1 MINRP
6 RCRDWSPLATQ
17 QLRLRNLIQITGHNI
32 AAEPNTSIYFTLH
45 MTLMSAPFFT
55 SEPLESFRNAIW
67 SEINCQSIHKS
78 TSQFVVVRVW
88 QTSRSRSAYQT
99 HLENSNN
106 NSISGYNPLSLALA
120 QRLRTTSDSSA
131 AASETNDTHE
141 SDDASDA
148 NSNDAQQSAVETVSD
163 HQHHRDKTL
172 FIWGVYFSGLVP
184 ITKRSE
190 VKLRD
195 NALIFYIHG
204 GFFTSPDYILNESVP
219 IQYKHFYEIP
229 QPSLR
234 VSSSSQ
240 RALLT
245 KNFSNNVMIAA
256 NAKGMPIHNVGGAS
270 AKNCDSFNSARSVQ
284 QNDLMDEWRSGA
296 MTSASSSPKRSPAT
310 MEHQYHLPGRLS
322 PSCDVIANLPHK
334 QNANVHGGGDD
345 DDDDDSHA
353 IDPHVLKVRYLDK
366 DFFKWEIRRSYNVQ
380 KLLLL
385 QEKQRIFR
393 KTTQCANEAME
404 KICMKSASCLN
415 LELIAN
421 KGMLYRRQQP
431 RANPSLGRTLNRLLA
446 TQKEQPKPE
455 DLLKALELRRKIEM
469 AKFRC
474 RFLNM
479 ERDRYKVILR
489 KLNDKCAKL
498 CDENIEKESW
508 LMDDYRELSRSREMA
523 IEQRAMF
530 LSRQKTYEK
539 IKESLEQRQYQLLG
553 QLRDIYVIRERRNDS
568 NGFYEI
574 NGVCLPNT
582 DSLRAYYSSSH
593 VPGSNNAAQ
602 SLSVAMCYVAHVVLL
617 CASIL
622 NIPLR

>member
-32 AAEPNTSIYFTLH
+32 TAEPNTSIYFTLH

-88 QTSRSRSAYQT
+88 QTCRSQSAAQH

-106 NSISGYNPLSLALA
+106 NSISSGGQNVLSLS
-120 QRLRTTSDSSA
+120 QRPRTTSDTST
-131 AASETNDTHE
+131 AASDTND
-141 SDDASDA
+141 DATDA
-148 NSNDAQQSAVETVSD
+148 NSNDAQQSVEPVSD
-163 HQHHRDKTL
+163 EHHHHRDKTL

-190 VKLRD
+190 VKLMD

-229 QPSLR
+229 Q
-234 VSSSSQ
+234 SSSRPSSSIQ

-245 KNFSNNVMIAA
+245 KNSTSNVMIAA
-256 NAKGMPIHNVGGAS
+256 NARGMPIHNVGGAS
-270 AKNCDSFNSARSVQ
+270 AKNCDSFNSTRS
-284 QNDLMDEWRSGA
+284 DLMDEWKSGA
-296 MTSASSSPKRSPAT
+296 MSSASSSPKRSPAV
-310 MEHQYHLPGRLS
+310 MDHQYHLAGRLS

-334 QNANVHGGGDD
+334 QNANVHSGGDD
-345 DDDDDSHA
+345 DDDDNCLA
-353 IDPHVLKVRYLDK
+353 DPHVLKVRYLDK

-421 KGMLYRRQQP
+421 KGMMYRRQQA

-455 DLLKALELRRKIEM
+455 DLLKAQELRRKIEM

-523 IEQRAMF
+523 VEQRALF
-530 LSRQKTYEK
+530 LSQQKTYEK
-539 IKESLEQRQYQLLG
+539 IKESLEQRQFQLLG

-582 DSLRAYYSSSH
+582 DSLRAYYSSNH
-593 VPGSNNAAQ
+593 IPGSNNAAQ

>member
-1 MINRP
+1 MFNRP

-32 AAEPNTSIYFTLH
+32 VAEPNTSIYFTLH

-88 QTSRSRSAYQT
+88 QTCRSRHAAD
-99 HLENSNN
+99 HLDNSNINIGSSN
-106 NSISGYNPLSLALA
+106 NVQLLSPSPSSIDVKHQQQLA
-120 QRLRTTSDSSA
+120 TTSDTTSLAES
-131 AASETNDTHE
+131 DTHKN
-141 SDDASDA
+141 DDTNDA
-148 NSNDAQQSAVETVSD
+148 NSNETVTD
-163 HQHHRDKTL
+163 HQHHPQLRDKIL

-190 VKLRD
+190 VKLMD

-204 GFFTSPDYILNESVP
+204 GFFTSPEYILGESVS
-219 IQYKHFYEIP
+219 IQYKHFYET
-229 QPSLR
+229 STL
-234 VSSSSQ
+234 SSSSLRLSSQ
-240 RALLT
+240 
-245 KNFSNNVMIAA
+245 KAA
-256 NAKGMPIHNVGGAS
+256 NAKGIPIHNTA
-270 AKNCDSFNSARSVQ
+270 AKNCDSFNSTIRGGVQQLQ
-284 QNDLMDEWRSGA
+284 QNDLMDEWKSGA
-296 MTSASSSPKRSPAT
+296 IISSSPAKRLHDAS
-310 MEHQYHLPGRLS
+310 MEQQQQQYYLSGRLS

-334 QNANVHGGGDD
+334 QNANVHSSSGGGGGDD
-345 DDDDDSHA
+345 EVNRLA
-353 IDPHVLKVRYLDK
+353 DPHVLKVRFLDK
-366 DFFKWEIRRSYNVQ
+366 EFFKWEIRRSYNVQ

-385 QEKQRIFR
+385 QEKQRIYR
-393 KTTQCANEAME
+393 KTTQSANEAME

-415 LELIAN
+415 LQLIAN
-421 KGMLYRRQQP
+421 KGMLYRRQP

-455 DLLKALELRRKIEM
+455 DLLKAQELRRKIEM

-474 RFLNM
+474 RFLTM

-523 IEQRAMF
+523 IEQRTLF

-539 IKESLEQRQYQLLG
+539 IKESLEQRQHQLLG
-553 QLRDIYVIRERRNDS
+553 QLRDIYVIRERRCDPS
-568 NGFYEI
+568 SGFYEI

-582 DSLRAYYSSSH
+582 DSLRVYYSSNH
-593 VPGSNNAAQ
+593 VPGTNNAAL

-617 CASIL
+617 CSSIL